1 MNGGACLT
9 GRDTY
14 ESEDDQLGR
23 MIHSFIVKI
32 WREEPERGKALTW
45 RGYITHV
52 PSNQRLY
59 LKSLADIPEFIKTY
73 LWRMGMRVGL
83 CWRVKQWLKK
93 GTI

>member
-45 RGYITHV
+45 RGYI
-52 PSNQRLY
+52 
-59 LKSLADIPEFIKTY
+59 PEFIKTY